1 MATDIDQ
8 VKKYVA
14 LFLNAAKWI
23 EAIVPG
29 TADDK
34 VIEAISNLVTQP
46 WFAEFAVFVLKQFEN
61 GKTPSMGEFGFAI
74 SQFVPDQNDAPQS

>member
-14 LFLNAAKWI
+14 LFLSTAKWI

-34 VIEAISNLVTQP
+34 VIDAISNLVTQP

-61 GKTPSMGEFGFAI
+61 GKTPSMAEFGLAV
-74 SQFVPDQNDAPQS
+74 SQFTPNQPSA